1 MPHLVVVVAA
11 AASRRGGSLDMAMV
25 AVARDGMLRASEIP
39 RVLWRDVGY
48 RPDGSAV
55 HKAAGRED
63 PTDNEGVR
71 RVMQGIP
78 RTHDRA
84 QRQAKPL
91 TAEGPGRC
99 QGHRKEPALPG
110 HRRTSLFS
118 A

>member
-1 MPHLVVVVAA
+1 MPHLVVA

-71 RVMQGIP
+71 RVMQFPEPTTGP
-78 RTHDRA
+78 RG
-84 QRQAKPL
+84 KPN
-91 TAEGPGRC
+91 P
-99 QGHRKEPALPG
+99 
-110 HRRTSLFS
+110 
-118 A
+118 

>member
-1 MPHLVVVVAA
+1 MPHLVVV

-55 HKAAGRED
+55 HKAAGR
-63 PTDNEGVR
+63 
-71 RVMQGIP
+71 
-78 RTHDRA
+78 
-84 QRQAKPL
+84 
-91 TAEGPGRC
+91 C
-99 QGHRKEPALPG
+99 QGHRKEPALSG